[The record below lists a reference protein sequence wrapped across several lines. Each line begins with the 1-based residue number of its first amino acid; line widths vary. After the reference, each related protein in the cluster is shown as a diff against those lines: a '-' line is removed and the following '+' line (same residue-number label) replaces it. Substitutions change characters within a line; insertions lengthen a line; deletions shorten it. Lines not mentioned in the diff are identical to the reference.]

1 MEAIYQKEFEID
13 SLVTDRFGK
22 LKPSAILYYVQE
34 VAGQHFNRMALNP
47 TPENKGLMWVIIR
60 HRVQI
65 TRIPV
70 KGETIRVE
78 TWPMPT
84 TRVAYPRSVVAYDR
98 EGREL
103 FRSITLWVLMDR
115 QTRAMVLPGRSGIMV
130 PGILRGNELPSPNS
144 LSPVV
149 CSASVTRRVCFTDLD
164 VNNHMNNT
172 RYLEWAMD
180 LLPSQFH
187 GKHVLQDA
195 TMCYLGEA
203 REGDQ
208 LYIFWELTAEGL
220 LRMDI
225 QRLEE
230 EKKIRI
236 FTADLHYG
244 I

>member
-1 MEAIYQKEFEID
+1 
-13 SLVTDRFGK
+13 
-22 LKPSAILYYVQE
+22 
-34 VAGQHFNRMALNP
+34 
-47 TPENKGLMWVIIR
+47 
-60 HRVQI
+60 
-65 TRIPV
+65 
-70 KGETIRVE
+70 
-78 TWPMPT
+78 MPT

-98 EGREL
+98 EWREL

-230 EKKIRI
+230 DKKIRI
-236 FTADLHYG
+236 FTANLHYG

>member
-1 MEAIYQKEFEID
+1 
-13 SLVTDRFGK
+13 
-22 LKPSAILYYVQE
+22 
-34 VAGQHFNRMALNP
+34 MALNP
-47 TPENKGLMWVIIR
+47 TPEHKGLMWVIIR

-65 TRIPV
+65 SRVPV
-70 KGETIRVE
+70 KGERIRVE

-84 TRVAYPRSVVAYDR
+84 TRVAYPRSVVAYDM

-115 QTRAMVLPGRSGIMV
+115 DTRAMVLPGKSGIMV

-144 LSPVV
+144 LAPVV
-149 CSASVTRRVCFTDLD
+149 CSASVSRRVCFTDLD

-180 LLPSQFH
+180 LLPSGFH
-187 GKHVLQDA
+187 GSHVLQDA

-203 REGDQ
+203 REGDV
-208 LYIFWELTAEGL
+208 LHIFWELTEQGL

-225 QRLEE
+225 QRREE
-230 EKKIRI
+230 DREIRI